1 MVGKVCSRP
10 VVVTRP
16 DDTIEAT
23 ARLMRMRNVGAVVV
37 VSNGSP
43 IGLLTDRDVA
53 VDVVGRGKDPTTTPV
68 REVMKKL
75 PTVIQE
81 EAEIFDVARI
91 FATKGVRRLPVVN
104 KVGKLVGIISL
115 DDILML
121 LGGQMGQIAE
131 GLASSLWRVRP

>member
-16 DDTIEAT
+16 DDTIDAT
-23 ARLMRMRNVGAVVV
+23 ARLMRGRNVGAVVV

-43 IGLLTDRDVA
+43 IGLLTDRDIA

-104 KVGKLVGIISL
+104 KAGNLVGIISL

-121 LGGQMGQIAE
+121 LGSQMGHIAE

>member
-16 DDTIEAT
+16 DDTIDAT
-23 ARLMRMRNVGAVVV
+23 ARLMRGRNVGAVVV

-43 IGLLTDRDVA
+43 IGLLTDRDIA

-81 EAEIFDVARI
+81 EAEIYVARI

-104 KVGKLVGIISL
+104 KAGNLVGIISL

-121 LGGQMGQIAE
+121 LGSQMGHIAE

>member
-1 MVGKVCSRP
+1 
-10 VVVTRP
+10 
-16 DDTIEAT
+16 
-23 ARLMRMRNVGAVVV
+23 MRNVGAVVV

-75 PTVIQE
+75 PTVIRE
-81 EAEIFDVARI
+81 EAAIFDVARI

-104 KVGKLVGIISL
+104 NVGKLVGIISL
-115 DDILML
+115 DDILIL
-121 LGGQMGQIAE
+121 LGSQMGHIAE